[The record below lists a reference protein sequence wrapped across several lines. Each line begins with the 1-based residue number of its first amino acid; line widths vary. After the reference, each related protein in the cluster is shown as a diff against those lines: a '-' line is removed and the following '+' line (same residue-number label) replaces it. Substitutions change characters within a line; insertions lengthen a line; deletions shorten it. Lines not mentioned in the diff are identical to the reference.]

1 MTFKEILLRSLTWW
15 NGQTWGTYFYTR
27 RKGQLVGTD
36 DFGNQ
41 YYRAWGHQIDPSM
54 GHERRWVIYNGVTEP
69 SRVPPSWRSWLTY
82 THDVPPSEEHYVPR
96 AWEKEPLAN
105 MTGTP
110 YAYRPQGSTNA
121 SGERPP
127 ATGDY
132 VPWTPAGWSGEH
144 DVVQPNAHPGTHG
157 VGLKQPMAG

>member
-1 MTFKEILLRSLTWW
+1 
-15 NGQTWGTYFYTR
+15 
-27 RKGQLVGTD
+27 
-36 DFGNQ
+36 
-41 YYRAWGHQIDPSM
+41 M

-157 VGLKQPMAG
+157 VGLKQPQAG